1 MSPEI
6 DAMLNTNWEQ
16 ETIVSPSAVYNS
28 VELFAGRRLG
38 FGYGKAGFNHV
49 LLNEFDKFA
58 CQTLRAN
65 RPNWNVVE
73 GDIHNIDFSPYEGK
87 VHFLS
92 GAFHVAFSYAGKRLG
107 FEETRGTLFF
117 EMARAI
123 KEIQPLVLWLR
134 MSEVCWNMTMG
145 GLLATIRNVIA
156 ELGYTLVEPRVLRA
170 IQYNVP
176 QKENV

>member
-1 MSPEI
+1 MEAWVRKGKHIVHIDDSGRRFFYLDELVGVPEI

-16 ETIVSPSAVYNS
+16 EAIVSPSAVYNS
-28 VELFAGRRLG
+28 VELFAGAGGLALG
-38 FGYGKAGFNHV
+38 MEKAGFNHV

-92 GAFHVAFSYAGKRLG
+92 GNSWYIIL
-107 FEETRGTLFF
+107 
-117 EMARAI
+117 
-123 KEIQPLVLWLR
+123 
-134 MSEVCWNMTMG
+134 
-145 GLLATIRNVIA
+145 
-156 ELGYTLVEPRVLRA
+156 
-170 IQYNVP
+170 
-176 QKENV
+176 